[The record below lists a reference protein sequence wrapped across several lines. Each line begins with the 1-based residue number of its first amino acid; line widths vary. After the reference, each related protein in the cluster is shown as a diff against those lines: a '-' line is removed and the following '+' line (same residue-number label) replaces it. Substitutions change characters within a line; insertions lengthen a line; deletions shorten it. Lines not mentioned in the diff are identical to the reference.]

1 MSEERRR
8 AIYAGLAATLG
19 LAALIVLGS
28 GNLDRFDATLLAY
41 AFATLFAAFGTTY
54 RWVMWLQRPPTAMY
68 WRRGGQLLLQ
78 NGGFGRHGL
87 RLLQRLLT
95 DFAGNR
101 FIWRRGWMRG
111 AAHWCIMWGC
121 VSAFAITFPL
131 VFGWIHFE
139 TVPGDLMR
147 YRVHIFGF
155 VAGEFAIASVLGFV
169 IFHALV
175 WSSLLVVAGVVLAM
189 HRRLLDHGVAALQ
202 QFGEDF
208 LPLLALFAISVS
220 GLLLTVSYTWMH
232 GYAYE
237 FLALLHAATVI
248 FTLLWLPFGKLFH
261 IFMRPAH
268 LAVGAYKDAGRE
280 GEPAYCRRCNAA
292 FASRMHVEDLIAVER
307 QLGYRYEVEQNRTE
321 HYQWICP
328 ACRRALV
335 CLAHTSLGAEPRRN
349 KPQMNTDEHRHRNAD
364 RALYSLIPLPALF
377 LVVSFLCL
385 SVFICG

>member
-1 MSEERRR
+1 MSLERRK
-8 AIYAGLAATLG
+8 ATCWGLFAALTLAG
-19 LAALIVLGS
+19 LIVLGS
-28 GNLDRFDATLLAY
+28 RNLARFDVALLGY
-41 AFATLFAAFGTTY
+41 TFATLFAVFAITY

-68 WRRGGQLLLQ
+68 WRRGGQLLLR

-87 RLLQRLLT
+87 RLLQRLVA

-101 FIWRRGWMRG
+101 FIWRRGLLRG

-121 VSAFAITFPL
+121 LTAFAITFPL
-131 VFGWIHFE
+131 VFGWVYFG
-139 TVPGDLMR
+139 TPPGDLTR

-155 VAGEFAIASVLGFV
+155 AAGEFPIASLFGFLV
-169 IFHALV
+169 FHVLV
-175 WSSLLVVAGVVLAM
+175 WPSLLVIAGVLLALR
-189 HRRLLDHGVAALQ
+189 RRLRDGGVAALQ

-208 LPLLALFAISVS
+208 LPLLLLFAISVT

-232 GYAYE
+232 GRAYE
-237 FLALLHAATVI
+237 FLALLHAVTVI

-280 GEPAYCRRCNAA
+280 GEQAHCRRCHAA

-307 QLGYRYEVEQNRTE
+307 QLGYRYEIDDAGTR

-328 ACRRALV
+328 PCRRALV
-335 CLAHTSLGAEPRRN
+335 CLAHTALWTEGEPGASATGDTLP
-349 KPQMNTDEHRHRNAD
+349 PIAD
-364 RALYSLIPLPALF
+364 APSSPKRLRT
-377 LVVSFLCL
+377 VVTL
-385 SVFICG
+385 